1 MIEEEGARS
10 PLDPCRVILLVV
22 LMILLLSPDQ
32 NSGKSSN
39 LRDED
44 TIQKQRKERKA
55 LESQLEMDIRA
66 MQNSSEHFPYNI
78 SGIYLGKWN
87 RRKNENP
94 WKPKKMLLGLI
105 EQQTR
110 DPNNSTLQGEEGSL
124 SIQLYDRGYLQY
136 GIHQI
141 SGVMTMIE
149 GDQDS
154 KDDALSL
161 SLLGVYFIYTGQL
174 SLYANSRGGRF
185 ALIWETTDTQN
196 MFNITNHFPE
206 KIGYTSNG
214 LSCYYLTPPSLLPEK
229 SNRCLYRMDMNL
241 LHLENGLDPEI
252 SHNKHNRMLLNAT
265 GVLEST
271 NCNIDVSLSFSGF
284 NMDTNHITKKSR
296 IYTSILI
303 LVTLGESFL
312 YVQQMRHLLI
322 ASASAASLILFIFIS
337 AIDLLVA
344 MLHSMASV
352 FFLGLFSEFYLIS
365 FNKLFVFSMIEM
377 RLIFVIWRSRYP
389 DINADN
395 YMLYQRKLSAVFFGL
410 YLLIIV
416 TLVSVYTRTIL
427 GYILI
432 LVLYSFWVPQVS
444 LFFNSLFRSF
454 DLFN

>member
-1 MIEEEGARS
+1 
-10 PLDPCRVILLVV
+10 
-22 LMILLLSPDQ
+22 MILLLSPDQ
-32 NSGKSSN
+32 NGSRSSN
-39 LRDED
+39 LRDEES
-44 TIQKQRKERKA
+44 IQKQRKEKKA

-78 SGIYLGKWN
+78 SGIYSGKWS
-87 RRKNENP
+87 RRKGESP
-94 WKPKKMLLGLI
+94 WKSRKMLLGLI
-105 EQQTR
+105 EQPTR
-110 DPNNSTLQGEEGSL
+110 GSNNSTLQGEEGTL
-124 SIQLYDRGYLQY
+124 SIQLYDRGSLEY

-141 SGVMTMIE
+141 SGIMTMIE

-174 SLYANSRGGRF
+174 NLYANSRGGRF

-196 MFNITNHFPE
+196 SFNITNQFPE
-206 KIGYTSNG
+206 KIGYSSNG
-214 LSCYYLTPPSLLPEK
+214 MSYYYLTPPSLLPEK

-241 LHLENGLDPEI
+241 LHLQSGLDPEI
-252 SHNKHNRMLLNAT
+252 SRNKYSRLLLNAT
-265 GVLEST
+265 GVLESS
-271 NCNIDVSLSFSGF
+271 NCNMSVSMSFSGF

-296 IYTSILI
+296 IYTSVLILI
-303 LVTLGESFL
+303 TLGESLL
-312 YVQQMRHLLI
+312 YVQQMRHLLVV
-322 ASASAASLILFIFIS
+322 SASAASLMLFIFIS

-352 FFLGLFSEFYLIS
+352 FFLGLFSEFYLIA

-377 RLIFVIWRSRYP
+377 RLIFVIWRSRCP

-410 YLLIIV
+410 YLLIIT
-416 TLVSVYTRTIL
+416 TLVSIYTRTVL

-432 LVLYSFWVPQVS
+432 FVLYSFWVPQVS
-444 LFFNSLFRSF
+444 VFFSSF
-454 DLFN
+454 TRLSDLFS